1 VYEVLGLNNQ
11 LLLPTDTCPE
21 GPAYSI
27 PRYQPI
33 NIDSSKSVD
42 VKGQR
47 SNVKTMFKPQNDDVY
62 TTTQFRYKFGELG
75 CQFVEMIVEDKEEL
89 SADKKKIWFKVKNGL
104 PKLNTI
110 YLSFPQYSNDVGIG
124 FFQYNPIKDPNFEQ
138 FDPLVIRVNIDSP
151 VDLDGSISYIAWYY
165 YKPEDPDRLLDI
177 KVTPGGSNS
186 VNFALSREA

>member
-1 VYEVLGLNNQ
+1 
-11 LLLPTDTCPE
+11 
-21 GPAYSI
+21 
-27 PRYQPI
+27 
-33 NIDSSKSVD
+33 
-42 VKGQR
+42 
-47 SNVKTMFKPQNDDVY
+47 MFKPQNDDVY

-177 KVTPGGSNS
+177 KVTPG
-186 VNFALSREA
+186 